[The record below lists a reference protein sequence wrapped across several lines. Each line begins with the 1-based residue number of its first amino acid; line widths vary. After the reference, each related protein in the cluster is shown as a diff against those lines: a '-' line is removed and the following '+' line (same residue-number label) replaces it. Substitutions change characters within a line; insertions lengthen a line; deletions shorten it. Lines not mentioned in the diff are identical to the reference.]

1 MRKWTWV
8 LLFGVLALL
17 FLWTAREGFQ
27 STATLKGPPYG
38 DSDYPAIV
46 NMMPATLVKD
56 IETASGITK
65 PILPPNATAA
75 DTSKYQHDL
84 LAYQRKIVD
93 SRITGVLSDFYN
105 SVYQPAS
112 APISQTNVD
121 TFLASRDVS
130 GLRKND
136 VNALLVAYFVTQPH
150 GDVNASLTSAQTQSA
165 NVASSSGYDA
175 VLAGLGQGSTSG
187 STVPTPKCAASGVS
201 IIDGQC
207 KKPNVP
213 STPATCP
220 LGTTLGLG
228 GTKCYGPDSMTPA
241 QATAAGLTY
250 NSITYRYSKDVS
262 PTCPAGYTIEF
273 DTCVDTNATDPVCS
287 SGYKYY
293 RPQARCE
300 PANSPLFTGGPPGG
314 GPPGGGP
321 PGGGPP
327 GGSSMFVASN
337 SGKNKGNI
345 WGPAYTGMGDNAG
358 NGSGNGSRD
367 YPTLLGPQP
376 NESTM
381 VEGAGIAKPSQHQTL
396 VTSGVL
402 PGASQTGSDPDSQ
415 YFGSSRVPGDKDL
428 FPNPYQEFTP
438 SIGSSKT
445 EPVPFLSDFS
455 AFFH

>member
-8 LLFGVLALL
+8 LLFGALALL
-17 FLWTAREGFQ
+17 FMWTAREGFQ

-38 DSDYPAIV
+38 DSDYPTIV

-56 IETASGITK
+56 LETASGTTK
-65 PILPPNATAA
+65 PMLPANATPA
-75 DTSKYQHDL
+75 DSAKYQRDL
-84 LAYQRKIVD
+84 LTYQRKIVD
-93 SRITGVLSDFYN
+93 SRITSILGDFHTT
-105 SVYQPAS
+105 VYQPATTS
-112 APISQTNVD
+112 ISKANVD

-136 VNALLVAYFVTQPH
+136 VKELLVSYFVTQPH
-150 GDVNASLTSAQTQSA
+150 GAVNASLTAAQTQSA
-165 NVASSSGYDA
+165 NVASSSGYAA

-201 IIDGQC
+201 VIDGQC

-262 PTCPAGYTIEF
+262 PTCPAGYSIEF
-273 DTCVDTNATDPVCS
+273 DTCVDKNATDPVCS

-300 PANSPLFTGGPPGG
+300 PENSPLFMGGPPGG
-314 GPPGGGP
+314 GPPGGGT
-321 PGGGPP
+321 GGGTT
-327 GGSSMFVASN
+327 GGSSMFLTSN
-337 SGKNKGNI
+337 AGKNKGNI

-358 NGSGNGSRD
+358 SGMGGGPRD
-367 YPTLLGPQP
+367 YPTLLGPKP
-376 NESTM
+376 KESTM
-381 VEGAGIAKPSQHQTL
+381 VAGAGIMNPSQHQTL
-396 VTSGVL
+396 ATSGVL
-402 PGASQTGSDPDSQ
+402 PSASQTGSDPDSQ

-455 AFFH
+455 AFFR